1 MAWVLTAA
9 AVLLAAAVAVVAYY
23 MIRPVDYT
31 GPGRYGVLVLLFPLH
46 LLAITLVS
54 AVFVLLAW
62 WTGATPAVA
71 IFAAVAAVGATMA
84 LAPTSSVW
92 RYARR
97 EQVSLSLRTYMA
109 HALTPNFGRAHPER
123 TLVYGTTSDGTE
135 LALDVWRTAHDNR
148 GEPHGAVVVVHGGGW
163 VGGTRGQAERW
174 NQWLNELGY
183 DVFDV
188 DYRVPPPERWR
199 DEVGDVKA
207 AIGWVCEHAH
217 DYDIDRARIS
227 VMGHSAGGNLAM
239 LAAYC
244 TGNDAFPPSFV
255 GPVVAVRSVV
265 NVYGPADL
273 FALYETSGSRLYIQE
288 CLQQYIGG
296 TPTDYPQRY
305 RAVSPLMHAGAA
317 TQPTITV
324 LGSRDRIVPMS
335 QAHALDRV
343 LRDAG
348 VVHEM
353 CLLPGNDH
361 GFDVNWGGFGT
372 QIARSKV
379 KDFLVTYG

>member
-9 AVLLAAAVAVVAYY
+9 AVLLAAVVAVVAYY
-23 MIRPVDYT
+23 MVRPVDYT
-31 GPGRYGVLVLLFPLH
+31 GPGRYGVFALLFPLH

-54 AVFVLLAW
+54 AVFVRLAW
-62 WTGATPAVA
+62 WAGATTAAA
-71 IFAAVAAVGATMA
+71 IFAAVTGVSAAMA
-84 LAPTSSVW
+84 LVPSIAVW
-92 RYARR
+92 RYARCER
-97 EQVSLSLRTYMA
+97 VALSLRTYMA
-109 HALTPNFGRAHPER
+109 HAFAPNFGRSHPER

-135 LALDVWRTAHDNR
+135 LGLEVWRIDDAGHGNQ
-148 GEPHGAVVVVHGGGW
+148 HGAVVVVHGGGW
-163 VGGTRGQAERW
+163 VGGARGQAERW
-174 NQWLNELGY
+174 NEWLNELGY

-207 AIGWVCEHAH
+207 AIGWVYEHAD

-239 LAAYC
+239 LAAYG
-244 TGNDAFPPSFV
+244 TGNDAFPPTFV

-273 FALYETSGSRLYIQE
+273 LALYETSGSRLYIQE

-296 TPTDYPQRY
+296 TPTDHPQRY

-317 TQPTITV
+317 APPTITV
-324 LGSRDRIVPMS
+324 LGRRDRIVPMS

-348 VVHEM
+348 VVHETY
-353 CLLPGNDH
+353 LLPGNDH

-372 QIARSKV
+372 QIARAKV
-379 KDFLVTYG
+379 KDFLVTHG